1 MPRTK
6 KNQFKG
12 TQRQF
17 ITEDVDSEIAEKS
30 TSEIKLCR
38 TASADRPRPL
48 PGKLANFVAVEGS
61 RIVDMELLQDALT
74 ESHLCPGGKL
84 CFFIFL

>member
-1 MPRTK
+1 M
-6 KNQFKG
+6 
-12 TQRQF
+12 
-17 ITEDVDSEIAEKS
+17 DSEIAEKS
-30 TSEIKLCR
+30 TSERKLCR

-61 RIVDMELLQDALT
+61 RIVDIELLQDTLT

-84 CFFIFL
+84 